1 MKSNNFTGLYV
12 ANCVFQLLILSLI
25 IYNIN
30 LWENRFLLYKLWT
43 WFCSKQF
50 RKPNLLEKNGK
61 RSMVINGYF
70 HLSRKVMIW
79 SICGQ
84 RCGCTLNSTRNM
96 YEYLNSGM
104 KMAKHFIFLE
114 GLQDSFQAE
123 PTSLS
128 KLFLVFFIGTG
139 VILVMQFGI
148 WFGCFGGSE
157 KFLAWMT
164 PVTSWMKGK
173 PWQWDFI
180 GKDSVSAVC
189 HIDNPFTSY
198 LAVPSCWFSFFIL
211 YQRPADILECLEFY
225 LRSCF
230 WLHSQGSCGSDLN
243 FRLPL
248 ICSSLGLS
256 FRSSCLWCESQ
267 NNWRQPKLK
276 KDQGKLQ

>member
-30 LWENRFLLYKLWT
+30 LWENRFLLYKSWT

-50 RKPNLLEKNGK
+50 GKPNLLEKNGK

-104 KMAKHFIFLE
+104 KMAKHFIFSE

-123 PTSLS
+123 PTILS
-128 KLFLVFFIGTG
+128 KLFLVFFHRDRSYSCYA
-139 VILVMQFGI
+139 I
-148 WFGCFGGSE
+148 WNLIWLFWWFREVLS
-157 KFLAWMT
+157 MN
-164 PVTSWMKGK
+164 
-173 PWQWDFI
+173 D
-180 GKDSVSAVC
+180 
-189 HIDNPFTSY
+189 TSY
-198 LAVPSCWFSFFIL
+198 QLNERQTLTV
-211 YQRPADILECLEFY
+211 RFY
-225 LRSCF
+225 
-230 WLHSQGSCGSDLN
+230 W
-243 FRLPL
+243 
-248 ICSSLGLS
+248 
-256 FRSSCLWCESQ
+256 
-267 NNWRQPKLK
+267 
-276 KDQGKLQ
+276 